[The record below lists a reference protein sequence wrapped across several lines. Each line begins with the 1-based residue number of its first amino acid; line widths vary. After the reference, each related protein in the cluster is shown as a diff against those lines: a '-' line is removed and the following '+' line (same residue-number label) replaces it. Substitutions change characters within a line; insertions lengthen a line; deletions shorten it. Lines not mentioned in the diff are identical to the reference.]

1 MPKLLRGTGMSIR
14 RIRQLAVM
22 VEQGDTSLEAHI
34 AFFSERGGGGRC
46 ERWPGRGRSAAAQ
59 GRVSRSLPGCFLI
72 SE

>member
-34 AFFSERGGGGRC
+34 AFFSERG
-46 ERWPGRGRSAAAQ
+46 AAA
-59 GRVSRSLPGCFLI
+59 GVSDGPVVAGARRLRAGSVEACLGA
-72 SE
+72 S